1 MPEVYK
7 PRINSIDL
15 IRGFAVLGILLMNIT
30 SFSQIGIGY
39 LNPMIGAGYE
49 GSNMWLWD
57 LNWLFSDMRFMN
69 IFSMLFGAGII
80 IFSKNLEAKGLK
92 SWPVHYRRMLLL
104 LGFGLI
110 HAYFIWAGD
119 ILVAYSICGMLVYL
133 LRNKSIKYLA
143 WVASIMFMLPIGFS
157 LFTFFGA
164 PQAELVKIF
173 AFYSPSQIDIDAE
186 VAVMLGTYT
195 EQTAERMKQAI
206 ELQTFVFWMEIFW
219 RASALMLL
227 GMILFKMGIF
237 SGEKSESFYRRMVLI
252 GVPIGLLVSGF
263 GLYLAK
269 ASGWDG
275 TYVMSIGTK
284 FNYVGSV
291 PMSLGYLSLLILA
304 HKKGSFTGLR
314 GRLMAAG
321 RMAFTNYIF
330 MSICG
335 MFLFYGIGLG
345 LIMSF
350 DRLEMMLTTLA
361 IWGIMLWISPV
372 ILSRFQQG
380 PLEWFW
386 RYLTY
391 FGNEK

>member
-1 MPEVYK
+1 
-7 PRINSIDL
+7 
-15 IRGFAVLGILLMNIT
+15 
-30 SFSQIGIGY
+30 
-39 LNPMIGAGYE
+39 
-49 GSNMWLWD
+49 
-57 LNWLFSDMRFMN
+57 
-69 IFSMLFGAGII
+69 
-80 IFSKNLEAKGLK
+80 
-92 SWPVHYRRMLLL
+92 
-104 LGFGLI
+104 
-110 HAYFIWAGD
+110 
-119 ILVAYSICGMLVYL
+119 
-133 LRNKSIKYLA
+133 
-143 WVASIMFMLPIGFS
+143 
-157 LFTFFGA
+157 
-164 PQAELVKIF
+164 
-173 AFYSPSQIDIDAE
+173 
-186 VAVMLGTYT
+186 
-195 EQTAERMKQAI
+195 
-206 ELQTFVFWMEIFW
+206 
-219 RASALMLL
+219 
-227 GMILFKMGIF
+227 
-237 SGEKSESFYRRMVLI
+237 MVLI

-304 HKKGSFTGLR
+304 HKNGSFTGLR